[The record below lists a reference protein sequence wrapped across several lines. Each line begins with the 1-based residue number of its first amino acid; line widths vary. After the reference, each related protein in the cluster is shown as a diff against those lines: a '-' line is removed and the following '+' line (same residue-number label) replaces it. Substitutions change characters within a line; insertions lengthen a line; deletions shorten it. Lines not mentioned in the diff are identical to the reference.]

1 MLLLGLLALS
11 AAGCADRDE
20 PDEKPEPT
28 AVLTAVADQGV
39 ITEWVELQGRVAPP
53 FDRDATLAPLVPGR
67 LVFLG
72 GRVGE
77 RVAEGAVLARVETGP
92 LDDELKSAEAAARRS
107 QADAAFKRGVAAR
120 SLDLVSKGVA
130 SREEAE
136 AAEAAAV
143 AADSANAEDQAAL
156 ATARRRR
163 SWAELKAPFTGVI
176 VRIERRVGDFVDGT
190 PATPVVEV
198 AGTDGWEITASG
210 TAPMLGRLR
219 AGQTASIAGLAA
231 EGDDASLAALVTGI
245 AGAVDVASGAGEVR
259 LKPKS
264 RPAHVALGTPVQVRV
279 AVSSHANAILVPRT
293 AIRMAAD
300 GSAEVVVLEGGL
312 ARVKKVETGLSESGR
327 IEVLTGLVAGAH
339 VVTEDPVGI
348 ADGAALVEEKKDGE
362 GAPAKEEPKAKEE
375 PSGVR

>member
-163 SWAELKAPFTGVI
+163 SWAELKAPFT
-176 VRIERRVGDFVDGT
+176 
-190 PATPVVEV
+190 
-198 AGTDGWEITASG
+198 S
-210 TAPMLGRLR
+210 
-219 AGQTASIAGLAA
+219 
-231 EGDDASLAALVTGI
+231 
-245 AGAVDVASGAGEVR
+245 
-259 LKPKS
+259 
-264 RPAHVALGTPVQVRV
+264 
-279 AVSSHANAILVPRT
+279 
-293 AIRMAAD
+293 
-300 GSAEVVVLEGGL
+300 
-312 ARVKKVETGLSESGR
+312 
-327 IEVLTGLVAGAH
+327 
-339 VVTEDPVGI
+339 
-348 ADGAALVEEKKDGE
+348 
-362 GAPAKEEPKAKEE
+362 
-375 PSGVR
+375 